1 MDKTAQSDGRGS
13 SAASPVLPIPPEA
26 LTEARAGFRR
36 LGLEWPRFTG
46 WQWKVLIVLTL
57 VNLLNYFDRLI
68 INPMFPFLKEEFG
81 VSDSRLGL
89 LASVVILVHSLA
101 VLPFGF
107 WSDRGPRQRIMAFGV
122 FIWSAATALSG
133 VAATFGSL
141 LLTRGA
147 VGVGEGAYAPAGT
160 AMISDCFPRNFRAR
174 VQGVFNMGMLV
185 GGVLGLAVGGVFSQ
199 WIGWRHAFYLVGLP
213 GFLLGLAAYRL
224 RVPVTLPTEKP
235 PAIASL
241 LKIPAYLMVMAGGMF
256 AVFASTAF
264 ITWGPTF
271 AIRYHGL
278 TVAQAASW
286 MGLIVLVG
294 SVVGVLLGGYIA
306 DGLQTRWAHGRAIT
320 IGATL
325 LIGTPFLYVSVTT
338 DSLFEFFLCLFVSSF
353 LLTCYHGP
361 ATAVIHDLTPER
373 AHSFAFALYLF
384 VIHLFGDAV
393 APVLVGKVSDLS
405 ELRHGLLI
413 GVAAN
418 LVAAACFLVV
428 SWLIYRQ
435 ACSAR
440 HHVFLES
447 SGRLASF
454 FRRLLYATCCAT
466 RRLEVIG
473 ARRIPSGQRR
483 ERQGH

>member
-1 MDKTAQSDGRGS
+1 MGKTVQSEGGGGGL
-13 SAASPVLPIPPEA
+13 ASPVPPNPPPT
-26 LTEARAGFRR
+26 LTEAQAGFRR

-57 VNLLNYFDRLI
+57 INLLNYFDRLI

-89 LASVVILVHSLA
+89 LASMVILVHSLA

-122 FIWSAATALSG
+122 FLWSAATALSG
-133 VAATFGSL
+133 AASTFGSL
-141 LLTRGA
+141 LLTRGV

-160 AMISDCFPRNFRAR
+160 AMISDCFPRSFRAR

-185 GGVLGLAVGGVFSQ
+185 GGVLGLAAGGVLSQ
-199 WIGWRHAFYLVGLP
+199 WIGWRYAFYLVGLP

-224 RVPVTLPTEKP
+224 RVPMAPPTEKP
-235 PAIASL
+235 PAIVSL
-241 LKIPAYLMVMAGGMF
+241 LKIPAYLMVLAGGMF
-256 AVFASTAF
+256 VVFASTAF

-294 SVVGVLLGGYIA
+294 SVGGVLLGGYIA
-306 DGLQTRWAHGRAIT
+306 DSLQARWVHGRAIT
-320 IGATL
+320 IGVTL
-325 LIGTPFLYVSVTT
+325 LVGTPFLYIAVTT
-338 DSLFEFFLCLFVSSF
+338 DSLFEFFLCLLVASF

-384 VIHLFGDAV
+384 VIHLFGDTL
-393 APVLVGKVSDLS
+393 APVLVGRVSDLS
-405 ELRHGLLI
+405 ELRHGLLL

-418 LVAAACFLVV
+418 LVAAVCFLVV
-428 SWLIYRQ
+428 AGLIYRQ
-435 ACSAR
+435 SRSSR
-440 HHVFLES
+440 HQVL
-447 SGRLASF
+447 R
-454 FRRLLYATCCAT
+454 
-466 RRLEVIG
+466 
-473 ARRIPSGQRR
+473 
-483 ERQGH
+483 